1 MGVYTSDPSE
11 DQRLLGGTMYCSHP
25 KGQPLLVVCYFLSF
39 AFIVAFS
46 ILSLIIGAIGDAMM
60 TASLD
65 MRKNHIALKIA
76 WQQKTAKNI
85 IKLLETFPYFN
96 RKGLTH
102 IFLKISLYL
111 FNHILFFSRLFL
123 C

>member
-1 MGVYTSDPSE
+1 MGVYTPEPSE
-11 DQRLLGGTMYCSHP
+11 DRHLLGGTMYCSRP
-25 KGQPLLVVCYFLSF
+25 QGQPVLVVIYFLSF

-60 TASLD
+60 TASLE

-85 IKLLETFPYFN
+85 IKMLEAFPYFN
-96 RKGLTH
+96 RKG
-102 IFLKISLYL
+102 
-111 FNHILFFSRLFL
+111 
-123 C
+123 